1 MTKVTKH
8 LISAVT
14 LLLCIGFVIF
24 SCAKLYIK
32 QDFRQIYRGFNDSIH
47 KNLYKEAF
55 FKVHLK
61 NGDVSLLSDW
71 SLNAERDSILGNGKL
86 FDFNRNE
93 LKEGPLVHN
102 IDDIAIIET
111 NQLEAIKS
119 TDKDKISTL
128 AVLTGVN
135 LILDVACIANPKAC
149 FGSCPTFYT
158 ANSNSVHDAKAESF
172 SSAISPALEKM
183 DMDALNTQTGGG
195 EFFLTMKN
203 EAFETHMLNELVLT
217 AIPKK
222 SHEFVFHDRRY
233 KFYKSDYTI
242 TPSSATVDGTDIL
255 CDISRM
261 DDREFFSYTDKDDLT
276 KKETIYLNFVGIQD
290 QQQGLVI
297 NFRQSL
303 LTTFLLYNGLSY
315 MGDEVGDYF
324 TKIETNTT
332 VKNRLSNPFKL
343 LGNIQL
349 FVWDH
354 NKDKW
359 VFFDAIYETG
369 PISKNLIIAPIPKT
383 LAHNQEVKIKI
394 ELTKGLWRLD
404 YLGLSAIREVS
415 DVTKIRPSEVM
426 EIQGVSGGLQRV
438 LSDDENYLVSFPG
451 NEFVFRFELP
461 ELRHQD
467 AYELF
472 LSSKGYYLEW
482 IRANWLMDKNTSKLE
497 KMLSNDPGTWKLLA
511 KEYKVVEH
519 QMERVFWNS
528 KYGDIQ

>member
-1 MTKVTKH
+1 M
-8 LISAVT
+8 VT
-14 LLLCIGFVIF
+14 LLLCIGLIIY
-24 SCAKLYIK
+24 SCGNFYIK
-32 QDFRQIYRGFNDSIH
+32 QDFRQTYNGFNDSIH
-47 KNLYKEAF
+47 KNLYEVPF

-71 SLNAERDSILGNGKL
+71 SLNAAKDSISGNGKL

-93 LKEGPLVHN
+93 LREGPLAHS

-135 LILDVACIANPKAC
+135 LILDVVCITNPKAC

-158 ANSNSVHDAKAESF
+158 TESNSVHDAKAEGF

-183 DMDALNTQTGGG
+183 DMDALNTRSKGG

-203 EAFETHMLNELVLT
+203 EAFETHMVNELVLT
-217 AIPKK
+217 AVPKK
-222 SHEFVFHDRRY
+222 SHEFVFQDRRHT
-233 KFYKSDYTI
+233 FYKSDYI
-242 TPSSATVDGTDIL
+242 LSPSSATVSGTDIL
-255 CDISRM
+255 NAISEM
-261 DDREFFSYTDKDDLT
+261 DNREFFSHTDRDDLT
-276 KKETIYLNFVGIQD
+276 KKEAIYLNFEGVQD

-324 TKIETNTT
+324 TKIETNTA
-332 VKNRLSNPFKL
+332 VKKRLSNPFKL
-343 LGNIQL
+343 LGNIKL
-349 FVWDH
+349 FVWDS
-354 NKDKW
+354 KKEQW
-359 VFFDAIYETG
+359 VFFDALYETG
-369 PISKNLIIAPIPKT
+369 PISKNLVIAPIPKDLPHDGT
-383 LAHNQEVKIKI
+383 LKLKI

-404 YLGLSAIREVS
+404 YLALSAIQEEPLALE
-415 DVTKIRPSEVM
+415 IRPSKVM
-426 EIQGVSGGLQRV
+426 TIKGAPVSLNRV

-451 NEFVFRFELP
+451 NEFVFKFDLP
-461 ELRHQD
+461 ELKHQD

-497 KMLSNDPGTWKLLA
+497 KMLSNDPDTWKALA
-511 KEYKVVEH
+511 NEYKEVEH
-519 QMERVFWNS
+519 EMERVFWNS
-528 KYGDIQ
+528 KYSDIQ